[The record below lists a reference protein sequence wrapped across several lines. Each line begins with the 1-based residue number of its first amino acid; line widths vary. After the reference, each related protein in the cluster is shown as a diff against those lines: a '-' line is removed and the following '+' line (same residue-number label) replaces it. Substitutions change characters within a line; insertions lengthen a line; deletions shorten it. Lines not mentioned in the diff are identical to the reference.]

1 MEEFYKIG
9 AEYEFMD
16 SLCSTLF
23 DVKAKYYNL
32 LKAKAYLQIAQDNVK
47 INENFVKIAKKK
59 PDLST
64 AELNLSE
71 AKVKLLEAKTII
83 IMQELTSTIQ
93 CTLKINQIIQLITQ
107 KLLHITMIFLM
118 MKKI

>member
-1 MEEFYKIG
+1 
-9 AEYEFMD
+9 MD

-64 AELNLSE
+64 AELN
-71 AKVKLLEAKTII
+71 
-83 IMQELTSTIQ
+83 
-93 CTLKINQIIQLITQ
+93 
-107 KLLHITMIFLM
+107 
-118 MKKI
+118 